1 MELAL
6 DAVTSGYGGIP
17 IVREV
22 SLEVGTGEIVAI
34 VGRNG
39 VGKTTLIETIAG
51 LLPVVE
57 GDLTVRHNMQLPL
70 QHSLSGEAMDAEI
83 ARLLE
88 RLNLAG
94 TEDRRVAELAHGQ
107 RQWLAIG
114 MALAMRPVLLRLDG
128 PTAGMG
134 PEETRATGALVHSVH
149 EEGVTIV
156 VVEHDMA
163 FVRQL
168 GAPVTVLH
176 YGRVFAEGSLA
187 AIEGNEDVRNIYL
200 GGSRT
205 MAVRGRH
212 H

>member
-51 LLPVVE
+51 LLPVME

-114 MALAMRPVLLRLDG
+114 MALAMRPVLLLLDE

-176 YGRVFAEGSLA
+176 YGRVFAEGSLT

>member
-1 MELAL
+1 MKLAL
-6 DAVTSGYGGIP
+6 DAVTSGYGGIL

-51 LLPVVE
+51 LLPVME

-83 ARLLE
+83 ARLLD

-114 MALAMRPVLLRLDG
+114 MALAMRPVLLLLDE

-176 YGRVFAEGSLA
+176 YGRVFAEGSLT

>member
-39 VGKTTLIETIAG
+39 VGKTTLIETISG
-51 LLPVVE
+51 LLPVME

-114 MALAMRPVLLRLDG
+114 MALAMRPVLLLLDE

-200 GGSRT
+200 GASRT

>member
-1 MELAL
+1 M
-6 DAVTSGYGGIP
+6 GI
-17 IVREV
+17 
-22 SLEVGTGEIVAI
+22 
-34 VGRNG
+34 G
-39 VGKTTLIETIAG
+39 VKFQHLG
-51 LLPVVE
+51 VY
-57 GDLTVRHNMQLPL
+57 GDLSVRHDLQLPL
-70 QHSLSGEAMDAEI
+70 QHSLSGKAMDAEI

-94 TEDRRVAELAHGQ
+94 TEERRVAELSHGQ

-114 MALAMRPVLLRLDG
+114 MALVMRPVLLLLDE

-134 PEETRATGALVHSVH
+134 PDETRATGALVSSVH
-149 EEGVTIV
+149 AEGVTVV

-187 AIEGNEDVRNIYL
+187 AIESNEDVRNIYL
-200 GGSRT
+200 GASRT
-205 MAVRGRH
+205 TPVPRRGQR
-212 H
+212 

>member
-114 MALAMRPVLLRLDG
+114 MALAMRPVLLLLDE

-176 YGRVFAEGSLA
+176 YGRVFAEGSLT